1 MKSIRICRYS
11 TAVVIISLF
20 LQLHGGLLK
29 AAELTLGDCLTTG
42 LASSP
47 DIKAASSRL
56 VAAKAGVKSAESAY
70 YPWVT
75 VSSMLARTDNPP
87 QAFMMSLNQKILNM
101 ADPAFDPNNP
111 DDTDNLRVSLG
122 LQYRL
127 LDGGRRS
134 LDRGM
139 ANLGASAA
147 GEGLEAVRNE
157 LLHMIT
163 KTYYGSVKARTFI
176 NVQEESVKSV
186 EESLRVA
193 RERQKAGAALE
204 TDVLNLEVQLSQAK
218 EDLVRA
224 RNGFLMAIAALN
236 AAVGKDVATAEN
248 ILTYH
253 AALPEAA
260 CALIPASAA
269 ENRAEFKAMK
279 IAAEIRGKALA
290 KAKKEYFPTV
300 NIFAS
305 SDWDSDVSSEFEQSY
320 MAGVMVDLNIFDGFR
335 SRNAVGEAKARAQAA
350 VADQEKV
357 LNNLKLDAI
366 QACIEMKEARE
377 RVEVTGKGAVS
388 AEQALKV
395 TRDRYQHG
403 ATGVAELITAQTAL
417 TAMKARD
424 TAARFDYLTAISNLE
439 RAEGKLSSKFNK

>member
-1 MKSIRICRYS
+1 MMNIRIFQNS
-11 TAVVIISLF
+11 ITVVVIFFFIQ
-20 LQLHGGLLK
+20 LQGSVLK
-29 AAELTLGDCLTTG
+29 AAELTLDECLKTG
-42 LASSP
+42 LVSSP

-56 VAAKAGVKSAESAY
+56 EAAKAGVKSAESAY

-87 QAFMMSLNQKILNM
+87 QAFMMSLNQRMLNM
-101 ADPAFDPNNP
+101 ADPTFDPNNP
-111 DDTDNLRVSLG
+111 KDTDNLRASIG

-127 LDGGRRS
+127 IDGGRRS

-139 ANLGASAA
+139 ANLGALAV
-147 GEGLEAVRNE
+147 GEGLEVVRNE

-163 KTYYGSVKARTFI
+163 KAYYGSVKAKTFI

-224 RNGFLMAIAALN
+224 RNGFLMAVAALN

-248 ILTYH
+248 ILISH
-253 AALPEAA
+253 AGLPEAA
-260 CALIPASAA
+260 CVTIPASAA

-279 IAAEIRGKALA
+279 IAAEMRGKALD

-300 NIFAS
+300 NVFAS
-305 SDWDSDVSSEFEQSY
+305 SDWDSDVSSDFEQSY
-320 MAGVMVDLNIFDGFR
+320 MAGVMVELNIFDGFR
-335 SRNAVGEAKARAQAA
+335 SRNAVGEAKAQAQAA
-350 VADQEKV
+350 AADQEKV
-357 LNNLKLDAI
+357 LNNLKLDVV
-366 QACIEMKEARE
+366 QACLEMKEARE

-395 TRDRYQHG
+395 TRDRYQNG
-403 ATGVAELITAQTAL
+403 ATGVAELITAQTGL

-424 TAARFDYLTAISNLE
+424 TAARFDYLIALSNLE
-439 RAEGKLSSKFNK
+439 RAEGKLASKYEK

>member
-1 MKSIRICRYS
+1 MMIIRIYRYS
-11 TAVVIISLF
+11 IAVIIVSLF
-20 LQLHGGLLK
+20 VQLPGGLLK
-29 AAELTLGDCLTTG
+29 AAELKLDECLKTG

-56 VAAKAGVKSAESAY
+56 AAAKAGVKSAESAY

-75 VSSMLARTDNPP
+75 VSSTLARTDNPP
-87 QAFMMSLNQKILNM
+87 QAFMMSLNQRILNM

-111 DDTDNLRVSLG
+111 DDTDNLRASIGV
-122 LQYRL
+122 QYRL
-127 LDGGRRS
+127 IDGGRRS

-139 ANLGASAA
+139 ASLGASAA
-147 GEGLEAVRNE
+147 GEGLKAVRNE

-163 KTYYGSVKARTFI
+163 KTYYGSVKAKTFI
-176 NVQEESVKSV
+176 NVQEESVRNV

-204 TDVLNLEVQLSQAK
+204 TDVLNLEVQLAQAK

-224 RNGFLMAIAALN
+224 RNGFLMAVAALN

-248 ILTYH
+248 IIISP

-260 CALIPASAA
+260 CASMPASAA
-269 ENRAEFKAMK
+269 ENRSEFKAMK
-279 IAAEIRGKALA
+279 IAAEIRGKALD

-300 NIFAS
+300 NVFAS
-305 SDWDSDVSSEFEQSY
+305 SDWDSDVSTDFEQSY
-320 MAGVMVDLNIFDGFR
+320 IAGVMVELNVFDGFR

-350 VADQEKV
+350 AADQEKV

-366 QACIEMKEARE
+366 QACIEMKEAKE
-377 RVEVTGKGAVS
+377 RVEVTGKGAAS

-395 TRDRYQHG
+395 TRDRYQNG
-403 ATGVAELITAQTAL
+403 AAGVAELITAQAGL
-417 TAMKARD
+417 TSMKARD
-424 TAARFDYLTAISNLE
+424 TAARFDYLIAISNLE